1 MRVISGR
8 QFDVLFDQ
16 VFGSRLV
23 KSAFVANLFT
33 KLDDA
38 LKATTRL
45 RSADRIA
52 RVTEMSGITA
62 ENLIE
67 AIGKNPD
74 EFLRIYGRIKNRS
87 DSVLKRV
94 IDAAWSLSGRT
105 QSIEEFASA
114 ASKAGGGRQ
123 LSLLPAAGETGLVRG
138 TNQLIEGASDE
149 AANAIIA
156 AAKKGLT
163 AQDFERLHRAYFSAG
178 ANKREII
185 SALNN
190 AFYREPGLRDI
201 FLDFMKR
208 NKASASF
215 FGDILA
221 DVRGVPIYEA
231 NIRQIANGIIS
242 AVENGSENAP
252 EAQRLI
258 TQLEQQIG
266 TNPTEVSRTLESL
279 SDDQARILGEYY
291 RRTRGY
297 GIPEAIRRSEQ
308 RLGIIDVGE
317 DAVRGADDIKPISF
331 RPPTVETPTVTR
343 QPTIETPT
351 GVRPATGEL
360 PPVVRPGSE
369 GSSVRVPGGL
379 PSAGSALPP
388 ITEVDDLA
396 TIISKIEQRSGD
408 LTDKEA
414 IIILN
419 MMEQNGEVFA
429 AKLLTEKSGKF
440 RVFLADYDKNVNLRA
455 ILLEA
460 EDIIRRSPNAVATII
475 RDAPAAS
482 AAARQRNWGKAARI
496 GAGIAAGLVGAALIS
511 FIMGDDDE
519 EVVPPQSAATT
530 SGGGSSGSPQGRGE
544 PTTDLTDR
552 YREASKIM
560 MDKGYLSGIQTSWT
574 KEFDAGFRPFIDA
587 GTKNNKALRGTNL
600 VGGQTWVQAAPTI
613 AFPPTEK
620 GALDAVTILGKFVP
634 AIGEKG
640 TGEAREEVPQVG
652 PGDTRQSSKEDVL
665 ADIISRLYNNRLVEG
680 GGGIF
685 SNELKQ
691 TQTLVN
697 AVGGGTPTGYRN
709 AAKVILTRNPSLSG
723 ILPESPIGD
732 VLTKKNIRRHPAY
745 MAAKE
750 TQKTIHQI
758 FEAANDFNDKGLP
771 NLINPGRKGSTEN
784 IKTYLASSAGGS
796 WKLASE
802 RSTGNMSKNAISK
815 RSNMISARLVKE
827 ADMRDNLVGFGAG
840 VGGLGGAVG
849 GGVAGTALGLPV
861 SGTIAGGL
869 AGGVAGG
876 AAGGALGGYLY
887 DYFAGGEIDKAYPE
901 LKNKRE
907 LELIYMFKKDLDNVW
922 FNSDKS
928 GVLLFDAIAYFLGF
942 NYGYDIKKLEDK
954 LVEVGLNLDG
964 ETFEELMNDDE
975 SGSYDSV
982 KRKLDQGRADKQS
995 AGSATS
1001 AKDGG
1006 SAASQATRG
1015 EVSYSDASQVQ
1026 IMSKIMIEK
1035 GYLSSPQSS
1044 WTQEF
1049 DRAFREF
1056 VDAGTKASGE
1066 HGDTNMVDGE
1076 SWVNVA
1082 ERAGFAG
1089 SPRGALSAVVA
1100 LKEFVPRKTARD
1112 LSKRFV
1118 KLAESRKARIKVEVL
1133 GNLTPAEKA
1142 VIRRNKMR
1150 EI

>member
-1 MRVISGR
+1 MRVISNR
-8 QFDVLFDQ
+8 QFDVLFGHI
-16 VFGSRLV
+16 FGDGFT
-23 KSAFVANLFT
+23 KSASVASLAT
-33 KLDDA
+33 KLTEA
-38 LKATTRL
+38 WQATKSLTGAARVARITATT
-45 RSADRIA
+45 
-52 RVTEMSGITA
+52 GITA
-62 ENLIE
+62 ESLATIIARE
-67 AIGKNPD
+67 PD
-74 EFLRIYGRIKNRS
+74 EFLKIYRGMSRNPNSI
-87 DSVLKRV
+87 LKRV
-94 IDAAWSLSGRT
+94 IDSAWATSGGGT
-105 QSIEEFASA
+105 IEEFASA
-114 ASKAGGGRQ
+114 ASKSGGGRQ
-123 LSLLPAAGETGLVRG
+123 LSLLPAVGETGMARSTTQLV
-138 TNQLIEGASDE
+138 GASSEE
-149 AANAIIA
+149 AVNALIK
-156 AAKKGLT
+156 AKTQGIT
-163 AQDFERLHRAYFSAG
+163 AQDIERFHRAYFSSS
-178 ANKREII
+178 NKEEVYRALSEAARQDPSLKEAIFFLLKRDPESYRLFNEIATDVMGL
-185 SALNN
+185 SA
-190 AFYREPGLRDI
+190 
-201 FLDFMKR
+201 
-208 NKASASF
+208 
-215 FGDILA
+215 
-221 DVRGVPIYEA
+221 YEA
-231 NIRQIANGIIS
+231 EIRQITSGIIS
-242 AVENGSENAP
+242 AVETGGEGTP
-252 EAQRLI
+252 QAQRLI

-266 TNPTEVSRTLESL
+266 TKPREVSRTLEGL
-279 SDDQARILGEYY
+279 SNDQARILGEYY

-308 RLGIIDVGE
+308 RLGIVDVGE
-317 DAVRGADDIKPISF
+317 DAVRGADDVRPITS
-331 RPPTVETPTVTR
+331 RQTTVETPTEVKPVTNR
-343 QPTIETPT
+343 QTTVEAPTE
-351 GVRPATGEL
+351 VK
-360 PPVVRPGSE
+360 PVTDGP
-369 GSSVRVPGGL
+369 SVRVPGGST
-379 PSAGSALPP
+379 SAGGSVPS
-388 ITEVDDLA
+388 IINESDDIA
-396 TIISKIEQRSGD
+396 AIISKIEERAGD
-408 LTDKEA
+408 LTNEEA
-414 IIILN
+414 IIILKT
-419 MMEQNGEVFA
+419 MEQNGEVFA
-429 AKLLTEKSGKF
+429 AKLLTEKSGRF
-440 RVFLADYDKNVNLRA
+440 RAFLADYDKNVNLRA

-460 EDIIRRSPNAVATII
+460 EDIIRKSPNAVAAII
-475 RDAPAAS
+475 REAPAAS
-482 AAARQRNWGKAARI
+482 EMARQRNWSRAARI
-496 GAGIAAGLVGAALIS
+496 GAGIAAGLGGAALIS

-519 EVVPPQSAATT
+519 EEAPSQSAATT
-530 SGGGSSGSPQGRGE
+530 SGGGSSGSVQGRGG

-560 MDKGYLSGIQTSWT
+560 IDKGYLAGIQTSWT

-600 VGGQTWVQAAPTI
+600 VGGQTWIQAASTI
-613 AFPPTEK
+613 AFSPTEK

-634 AIGEKG
+634 TMGEKG

-691 TQTLVN
+691 TQTLVD
-697 AVGGGTPTGYRN
+697 AVGGGTPAGYRN
-709 AAKVILTRNPSLSG
+709 AARIILTRNPSLSG
-723 ILPESPIGD
+723 MLPESPIGD

-758 FEAANDFNDKGLP
+758 FQAANDFNDKGLP

-784 IKTYLASSAGGS
+784 ITSYLASSAGGS
-796 WKLASE
+796 WKFASIE
-802 RSTGNMSKNAISK
+802 RRQENMSKNAISK
-815 RSNMISARLVKE
+815 RSNMISARLTKK
-827 ADMRDNLVGFGAG
+827 ADMRDTLIGMG
-840 VGGLGGAVG
+840 VGAGAVG
-849 GGVAGTALGLPV
+849 GGILGSAAGPAGT
-861 SGTIAGGL
+861 I

-876 AAGGALGGYLY
+876 AAGGVSAGYLY

-907 LELIYMFKKDLDNVW
+907 LELIYMFKRDLDNVW

-975 SGSYDSV
+975 YGSYDSV

-1026 IMSKIMIEK
+1026 IMSKIMIDK

-1100 LKEFVPRKTARD
+1100 LKEFVPKKTTARFGGN
-1112 LSKRFV
+1112 RFV
-1118 KLAESRKARIKVEVL
+1118 KLAEDRKARIKAEVL
-1133 GNLTPAEKA
+1133 GDLTPAERA
-1142 VIRRNKMR
+1142 TMRRLRMR
-1150 EI
+1150 GA